1 MTSLIDVEEKLR
13 SIELSE
19 ITKAQLKEATLLE
32 YDSKGT

>member
-13 SIELSE
+13 SIKRSE
-19 ITKAQLKEATLLE
+19 EAKAQLKEAKLLE